1 MYMKKLLLMIIAM
14 AISTTIYGQQIN
26 QSNNSYRG
34 DDIMEKRDVSTD
46 VPDLINKNDI
56 WSLENAEIS
65 GKAFNQEYTTEKD
78 TLMLLERGNR
88 TYYLQKAG
96 QICIIGSENAQ
107 ELIGYDMPETWLKF
121 PIQLGDS
128 ISGYFNGTGKY
139 CDRLFMRRFGTYLT
153 KADAVGCIVLPG
165 GDSLS
170 NVLRLHTKRYVSNI
184 YAPIDTMKRQ
194 IPAFTTDSII
204 RYMTADTM
212 LIREDIYRWYAE
224 GYRYPVLEAKIVS
237 QNEENH
243 SEEIFYYAPEIQE
256 QLVLDDENRNTRAR
270 LAADNTRD
278 EDNKKNGS
286 LADFTYHFSQD
297 EDSETVTISYVS
309 DQPVKVVILLTN
321 YQGYIYRQT
330 SQTDGTPI
338 NLCYNG
344 LRRGQYILR
353 IDVGSQHFAEKFN
366 VK

>member
-1 MYMKKLLLMIIAM
+1 MKLLFIIIAM
-14 AISTTIYGQQIN
+14 AICTTIHGQQIN

-34 DDIMEKRDVSTD
+34 DDILEKRDVSTD
-46 VPDLINKNDI
+46 GPDLINKNDI

-170 NVLRLHTKRYVSNI
+170 NVLRLHTERYVSNI

-256 QLVLDDENRNTRAR
+256 QLVLDEENRNTRAR

-278 EDNKKNGS
+278 EDNKKNGG
-286 LADFTYHFSQD
+286 LAGFT
-297 EDSETVTISYVS
+297 
-309 DQPVKVVILLTN
+309 N
-321 YQGYIYRQT
+321 
-330 SQTDGTPI
+330 
-338 NLCYNG
+338 
-344 LRRGQYILR
+344 
-353 IDVGSQHFAEKFN
+353 
-366 VK
+366 